1 VLKFHQQLL
10 VDEIKPCSGRI
21 LDRVP
26 NSEQICAKCE
36 GRLGWRR
43 TVDWATALLKDSG
56 LAAMLRDRKQNTLLG
71 VVPSLL
77 ASTEVAALVF
87 LGSREWATSET
98 SMAA

>member
-1 VLKFHQQLL
+1 
-10 VDEIKPCSGRI
+10 
-21 LDRVP
+21 
-26 NSEQICAKCE
+26 
-36 GRLGWRR
+36 
-43 TVDWATALLKDSG
+43 
-56 LAAMLRDRKQNTLLG
+56 MLRDRKQNTLLG